1 MIERYSTEEMR
12 RIWSQENRYSKW
24 LEVEIAAC
32 EAWNRLGLIP
42 DDSLERIRERASFDP
57 IRIAE
62 IEKEVEHDVIAFVQ
76 CVAER
81 VGEDGRFVHMGLTS
95 YDVVDTANALLLRE
109 SLEVL
114 RGELSS
120 LLDCARDLAR
130 RYKHTPCV
138 GRTHGVHAEPMTF
151 GLKVLNWCYEME
163 RDLARLSW
171 VEEEISVGKVS
182 GAVGTYAHCPPEV
195 ESYVCEKLG
204 LKPAKVSNQILQR
217 DSHAVLT
224 SVLAVLMGTLERIAT
239 EIRHLQRTEVLE
251 ALEPFKKGQK
261 GSSAM
266 PHKKNPVMCERIC
279 GLARLMRGYAAA
291 ALENQALWHER
302 DISHSSVERVI
313 WPDAF
318 NLVHY
323 SLRLTRRVLEGL
335 VVDQERMAR
344 NLDLTRGLLFSQRVM
359 LALVERGMDRKE
371 AYELVQGYS
380 MRCWEEG
387 KDLRELLE
395 GDDRVRALLGEDL
408 ARLFDASFFLRH
420 VDEVFSRFG
429 L

>member
-1 MIERYSTEEMR
+1 LIERYSTEEMR